1 MNLQLIRFILLFAMI
16 LATSCFRQIHSDS
29 RLTHPYKEHLQN
41 HIWVAD
47 QLLGL
52 DSNTKTYQ
60 LSYGDSL
67 PLLNGNITQFT
78 DSLSFRSDYM
88 MWCGNGDFTG
98 VSGHYNFPDSNI
110 ISITVE
116 TVTYFGGW
124 KKPTEHREP
133 KILLYSIS
141 INRDGVLLTKRE

>member
-1 MNLQLIRFILLFAMI
+1 MI
-16 LATSCFRQIHSDS
+16 LATSCLRQIHSDS
-29 RLTHPYKEHLQN
+29 RLIHPYKELLQN

-60 LSYGDSL
+60 LSYGDSM
-67 PLLNGNITQFT
+67 PVLNGNITQFT

-88 MWCGNGDFTG
+88 MWCGSDDFTG

-110 ISITVE
+110 LSITVE
-116 TVTYFGGW
+116 TVSYFGGW
-124 KKPTEHREP
+124 KKPTERREP

-141 INRDGVLLTKRE
+141 INGDGVLLTKRE